1 MTQFWNSLSPM
12 VESIFNNTFENR
24 AVDETHPTW
33 IEFDVEALRHN
44 LSIVRKS
51 LTAGTQ
57 IIASVKANAY
67 GHGIIPVSQVLER
80 EGVEM
85 LATGSF
91 SDAQAI
97 RQAGVKTP
105 ILMLAG
111 TLPGGMKN
119 LVQEGFIP
127 TIYDFI
133 GARSAAAAAKAIKD
147 DYQHPIFIKV
157 DCGMGRLGISL
168 SNTLPFLEEIK
179 NMPNLWVQGLYTH
192 LSFKDDISM
201 KFTRERLSLF
211 YEMLKNIEQKGHV
224 IPITQALA
232 SSALIMG
239 LDDKCTAICPGHV
252 LYGLSSITEP
262 PASMNEFLPVLS
274 SVKSRVIHVADHKD
288 GPSPGSGGYHRNRS
302 CSRTGVVPFGLHDG
316 NVSIVGENRPA
327 VLFKDKRRG
336 VLGVSLEHLV
346 FEVEDGTDLKIGDE
360 ITIVGGKGPEK
371 IDLVEFAAWQQSSPL
386 EALMILS
393 NRLPITFKKKT

>member
-1 MTQFWNSLSPM
+1 MTQFWNSLSPV
-12 VESIFNNTFENR
+12 VESIFNNTLEKR

-33 IEFDVEALRHN
+33 IEFDAEALRHN

-51 LTAGTQ
+51 LTPGTQ

-97 RQAGVKTP
+97 RLAGVETP

-119 LVQEGFIP
+119 LIQEGFIP
-127 TIYDFI
+127 TIYDLI

-157 DCGMGRLGISL
+157 DCGMGRLGVSL

-211 YEMLKNIEQKGHV
+211 YEMLKNI
-224 IPITQALA
+224 
-232 SSALIMG
+232 
-239 LDDKCTAICPGHV
+239 
-252 LYGLSSITEP
+252 
-262 PASMNEFLPVLS
+262 
-274 SVKSRVIHVADHKD
+274 
-288 GPSPGSGGYHRNRS
+288 
-302 CSRTGVVPFGLHDG
+302 
-316 NVSIVGENRPA
+316 
-327 VLFKDKRRG
+327 
-336 VLGVSLEHLV
+336 
-346 FEVEDGTDLKIGDE
+346 
-360 ITIVGGKGPEK
+360 
-371 IDLVEFAAWQQSSPL
+371 
-386 EALMILS
+386 
-393 NRLPITFKKKT
+393 

>member
-12 VESIFNNTFENR
+12 FESIFNNTFENR

>member
-1 MTQFWNSLSPM
+1 M

>member
-288 GPSPGSGGYHRNRS
+288 GPSPGSGGYHKNRS

>member
-1 MTQFWNSLSPM
+1 MTQFWKSLSPV
-12 VESIFNNTFENR
+12 VEPIFHDALENQ

-33 IEFDVEALRHN
+33 IEFDAEALRHN

-51 LTAGTQ
+51 LTPGTQ

-67 GHGIIPVSQVLER
+67 GHGIIPVSQVLEG

-91 SDAQAI
+91 SDAQEI
-97 RQAGVKTP
+97 RRVGVKTP

-119 LVQEGFIP
+119 LIQEGFIP
-127 TIYDFI
+127 TIYDLI

-168 SNTLPFLEEIK
+168 PNTLRFLEEIK

-211 YEMLKNIEQKGHV
+211 YEMLKNVKQKGHV

-262 PASMNEFLPVLS
+262 PTSMNEFLQFLT
-274 SVKSRVIHVADHKD
+274 SVKSSVRTL
-288 GPSPGSGGYHRNRS
+288 
-302 CSRTGVVPFGLHDG
+302 SRTGVVPFGLHDG
-316 NVSIVGENRPA
+316 NASIKEEKRPV
-327 VLFKDKRRG
+327 VLFKGKRRQ

-346 FEVEDGTDLKIGDE
+346 FEVEDGTDLEIGDE
-360 ITIVGGKGPEK
+360 TTLIGGEGPEK
-371 IDLVEFAAWQQSSPL
+371 IELVEFAAWQQSAPL
-386 EALMILS
+386 EALMLLS
-393 NRLPITFKKKT
+393 NRLPITFKKKI

>member
-1 MTQFWNSLSPM
+1 MTQFWNSLSLM

-33 IEFDVEALRHN
+33 IEFDAEALRHN

-51 LTAGTQ
+51 LTPGTQ

-119 LVQEGFIP
+119 LVQGGFIP

-211 YEMLKNIEQKGHV
+211 YEMLKSIEQKGYV

-239 LDDKCTAICPGHV
+239 LDDKCTAICPGHI

-327 VLFKDKRRG
+327 VLFKDKRCG

-346 FEVEDGTDLKIGDE
+346 FEVEDGTDLEIGDE

>member
-1 MTQFWNSLSPM
+1 MTQFWKSLSPV
-12 VESIFNNTFENR
+12 VEPISHDALENQ

-33 IEFDVEALRHN
+33 IEFDAEALRHN

-51 LTAGTQ
+51 LTPGTQ

-91 SDAQAI
+91 SDAQEI
-97 RQAGVKTP
+97 RRVGVKTP

-119 LVQEGFIP
+119 LIQEGFIP
-127 TIYDFI
+127 TVYDLI

-168 SNTLPFLEEIK
+168 PNTLRFLEEIK

-211 YEMLKNIEQKGHV
+211 YEMLKNVKQKGHV

-262 PASMNEFLPVLS
+262 PASMNEFLPVLT
-274 SVKSRVIHVADHKD
+274 SVKSRVIHVADHRD
-288 GPSPGSGGYHRNRS
+288 GPSPGSGGYHRNRTL
-302 CSRTGVVPFGLHDG
+302 SRTGFVPFGLHDG
-316 NVSIVGENRPA
+316 NASIKEEKRPV
-327 VLFKDKRRG
+327 VLFKGKRRR

-346 FEVEDGTDLKIGDE
+346 FEVEDGTDLEIGDE
-360 ITIVGGKGPEK
+360 TTLIGGEGPEK
-371 IDLVEFAAWQQSSPL
+371 IELVEFAAWQQSSPL
-386 EALMILS
+386 EALMLLS
-393 NRLPITFKKKT
+393 NRLPITFKKKI

>member
-12 VESIFNNTFENR
+12 VESIFNNTSENR
-24 AVDETHPTW
+24 SIDETHPTW
-33 IEFDVEALRHN
+33 IEFDAEALRHN

-51 LTAGTQ
+51 LTPGTQ
-57 IIASVKANAY
+57 VIASVKANAY

-97 RQAGVKTP
+97 RLAGVKTP

-111 TLPGGMKN
+111 TLPGGIKN
-119 LVQEGFIP
+119 LIQEGFIP
-127 TIYDFI
+127 TIYDLI
-133 GARSAAAAAKAIKD
+133 GARAAAAAAKAIKD

-168 SNTLPFLEEIK
+168 SNTLPFLEKIK

-201 KFTRERLSLF
+201 KFTRERLSIF

-262 PASMNEFLPVLS
+262 PASMNEFLPVLN
-274 SVKSRVIHVADHKD
+274 SVKSRVIHVADHRD

-316 NVSIVGENRPA
+316 NASIVEENRPA
-327 VLFKDKRRG
+327 VLFKDKRRE

-346 FEVEDGTDLKIGDE
+346 FEVEDGTDLEIGDE
-360 ITIVGGKGPEK
+360 ITLVGGKGPEK
-371 IDLVEFAAWQQSSPL
+371 IELVEFAAWQQSSPL